1 MVPKGALF
9 VQDASEDAHGIVF
22 NIQKYSIQDG
32 PGIRTTVFLKGC
44 PMRCAWCANPE
55 SQHFDPEIAHRNSLC
70 SKCGRCMGACQ
81 EKAISVD
88 ARGIC
93 IDRKL
98 CTNCGKCI
106 DVCSPQ
112 ALKMFGEKM
121 SVREVFERI
130 REDAEFYR
138 NSGGG
143 VTVSGGE
150 PLAQPDFVAALFR
163 LCRNNGIETCIETSG
178 CATEEALIEIL
189 PYTSLV
195 LFDIKLGDAAAHGR
209 WTMKSNEEILR
220 NLGIAA
226 ASGTPLIL
234 RVPMIPGINDSDDEL
249 KYIAHIALETLKKPA
264 RIDLL
269 PYHRFGV
276 GKYQMLDR
284 EYQLSEL
291 TTPKDME
298 VQRIKR
304 LFESYGLECEVVA

>member
-1 MVPKGALF
+1 MAPNGHIVCSGCCKGCSF
-9 VQDASEDAHGIVF
+9 GIVF

-44 PMRCAWCANPE
+44 PLRCAWCANPE
-55 SQHFDPEIAHRNSLC
+55 SQHAEPQIAHRDSLC
-70 SKCGRCMGACQ
+70 SKCGRCVDACQ

-88 ARGIC
+88 AKGIY

-112 ALKMFGEKM
+112 ALKMFGDKM
-121 SVREVFERI
+121 SVREVFEKI

-163 LCRNNGIETCIETSG
+163 LCWNNGIETCIETSG
-178 CATEEALIEIL
+178 CASSKALMEIL

-195 LFDIKLGDAAAHGR
+195 LFDIKLGNPAAYRR
-209 WTMKSNEEILR
+209 WTSKSNEEILR
-220 NLGIAA
+220 KSRNSCCQRDTI
-226 ASGTPLIL
+226 
-234 RVPMIPGINDSDDEL
+234 DS
-249 KYIAHIALETLKKPA
+249 P
-264 RIDLL
+264 
-269 PYHRFGV
+269 RF
-276 GKYQMLDR
+276 R
-284 EYQLSEL
+284 
-291 TTPKDME
+291 
-298 VQRIKR
+298 
-304 LFESYGLECEVVA
+304 